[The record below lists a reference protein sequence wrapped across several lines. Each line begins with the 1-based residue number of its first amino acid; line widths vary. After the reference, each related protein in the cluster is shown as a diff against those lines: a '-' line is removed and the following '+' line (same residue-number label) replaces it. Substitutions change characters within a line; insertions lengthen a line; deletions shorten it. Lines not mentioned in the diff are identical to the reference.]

1 MCYQDEYL
9 RNYGFNLL
17 TTEESIELGL
27 PNSMGS
33 FEELYKSM
41 EEEYKTKR
49 LQKKRRDLE
58 NTHNVME
65 KLKYASSSS

>member
-1 MCYQDEYL
+1 MLME
-9 RNYGFNLL
+9 NYGFNLL

-41 EEEYKTKR
+41 EEEYKTKKIA
-49 LQKKRRDLE
+49 KK
-58 NTHNVME
+58 TCW
-65 KLKYASSSS
+65 